1 MFQGFFKTY
10 EAFKCAGFSDPLQE
24 TLKVLDIV
32 SNGSVRN
39 MNAAL
44 QKEIGL
50 DLQPVIERRLRG
62 EPIEFI
68 LGRTTFMG
76 MQFFCTPAALI
87 PRQETELLAR
97 TTLDLITERQGSG
110 EPLLVVD
117 MCTGCGNLAVALAVH
132 AANIHVFASDVSLE
146 AVDLAR
152 ANLIQYD
159 LQPRVSLFCGDLFA
173 PLAAAG
179 HVGCTD
185 IIVCNPPYIPTGS
198 LDKMAPEIIEHEPV
212 LAFNA
217 GPFGIDIFRRL
228 INESP
233 VFLKP
238 GGNLVFEIG
247 EGQEKFVTRLLERS
261 KGYENIR
268 YYHDHSDKVRV
279 VSAVRTST

>member
-44 QKEIGL
+44 HKEIGL

-97 TTLDLITERQGSG
+97 TTLDLITERQAYG

-132 AANIHVFASDVSLE
+132 AANIRVFASDVSLE

-159 LQPRVSLFCGDLFA
+159 LQSRVSLFCGDLFA

-179 HVGCTD
+179 HVGCAD
-185 IIVCNPPYIPTGS
+185 ILVCNPPYIPTGS
-198 LDKMAPEIIEHEPV
+198 LDKMAPEIIENEPV

-228 INESP
+228 IDESP

-247 EGQEKFVTRLLERS
+247 RGRRNLSPACWSVPGVMK
-261 KGYENIR
+261 I
-268 YYHDHSDKVRV
+268 
-279 VSAVRTST
+279 SAITMTTEIKSGL